1 MAKAISA
8 RDLLEQVE
16 RRCPEGVAIPSKQ
29 WLRLQFWPKNP
40 TNKSTLQVTGK
51 LDVKFTIQPRQL
63 RMTHEDSHYCATIFR
78 YLREFSIRYRDYCS
92 LLFVDDKHKCK
103 VGEPGLPVAA
113 VERGKSVVVAMN
125 GKRFAVADHDFTKF
139 SVIPSVTVLCDVPG
153 TIEESFYRGQ
163 VLVGAVLEPSS
174 PLRHC
179 TELSKLF
186 CEREINNPIMLFYTD
201 GGPDHNVTFL
211 RVKLG
216 MIALFLKHDLD
227 MLQAVRTAPQQQCMK
242 WRHFSVPY
250 MMSIQQS
257 PKATEQQS
265 ALGVI

>member
-1 MAKAISA
+1 M
-8 RDLLEQVE
+8 
-16 RRCPEGVAIPSKQ
+16 
-29 WLRLQFWPKNP
+29 
-40 TNKSTLQVTGK
+40 
-51 LDVKFTIQPRQL
+51 
-63 RMTHEDSHYCATIFR
+63 
-78 YLREFSIRYRDYCS
+78 
-92 LLFVDDKHKCK
+92 DDKHKCR

-139 SVIPSVTVLCDVPG
+139 LVIPSVTVLCDVPG

-163 VLVGAVLEPSS
+163 VLVGIKDAVLEPSS

-227 MLQAVRTAPQQQCMK
+227 MLQAVRTAPHQSWKKPCERVNCILNLGLQATGLM
-242 WRHFSVPY
+242 RA
-250 MMSIQQS
+250 SIGEKYEKVISKCNSLQEIRQAVQKTPGLDAALRDS
-257 PKATEQQS
+257 LDSEKSLMHSLFFRLSLKDKPFLSFTS
-265 ALGVI
+265 AA